1 MHTQT
6 YIHIYEYACSKTYY
20 YNIYSVKYWTTKN
33 DTHNKNSLQSAI
45 NNNNSNNKKIK
56 IMPIIYTTTNDL
68 TSTIYHQLVRG
79 IEKQATQTSSAVE
92 TAGGRSHSGDLR
104 NK

>member
-1 MHTQT
+1 
-6 YIHIYEYACSKTYY
+6 
-20 YNIYSVKYWTTKN
+20 
-33 DTHNKNSLQSAI
+33 
-45 NNNNSNNKKIK
+45 
-56 IMPIIYTTTNDL
+56 MPIIYTTTNDT
-68 TSTIYHQLVRG
+68 TSTIYRQLVYG

>member
-1 MHTQT
+1 M
-6 YIHIYEYACSKTYY
+6 ILIIRIVC
-20 YNIYSVKYWTTKN
+20 N
-33 DTHNKNSLQSAI
+33 LQLI
-45 NNNNSNNKKIK
+45 IIVIIR
-56 IMPIIYTTTNDL
+56 IMPIIYTTTNDT
-68 TSTIYHQLVRG
+68 TSTIYRQLVYG